1 MRNFKSENDSFFGE
15 SYKYQIDIWYKAY
28 NINHEKLELFHDFL
42 LMLYENVNET
52 YLGSDVVLETKDE
65 KNHFDW
71 CWDKTIDSFSREKIF
86 FKKNGIHY
94 EYLWNFF
101 QEAFYYAN
109 VNNKENKIL
118 NYITLL
124 FNFQHQKTRA
134 EIDVLTEIYK
144 LLNDSLNF

>member
-1 MRNFKSENDSFFGE
+1 MKDFKNDSDSFFDE

-42 LMLYENVNET
+42 LMLYENINNT
-52 YLGSDVVLETKDE
+52 YLGSDVIIDNKDE
-65 KNHFDW
+65 KSHFDW
-71 CWDKTIDSFSREKIF
+71 CWNKTIDSFNKEKIF

-101 QEAFYYAN
+101 HEAYYYAN
-109 VNNKENKIL
+109 ANNKKNKIL
-118 NYITLL
+118 NYISVL
-124 FNFQHQKTRA
+124 FNFKHQKTRS
-134 EIDVLTEIYK
+134 EIDVLTELYK